1 VKEKNILAIAED
13 GSLGREKEKEKNV
26 RIKVEVHV
34 HVYVITI
41 CLSSFF
47 LPVKSEL
54 KANWKQSTQAKQQ
67 QA

>member
-1 VKEKNILAIAED
+1 MYSFLVSAQWYVKEKNILAIAED

-47 LPVKSEL
+47 Y
-54 KANWKQSTQAKQQ
+54 Q
-67 QA
+67 

>member
-1 VKEKNILAIAED
+1 VICERKKNILAIAED

-47 LPVKSEL
+47 FTSKE
-54 KANWKQSTQAKQQ
+54 
-67 QA
+67 